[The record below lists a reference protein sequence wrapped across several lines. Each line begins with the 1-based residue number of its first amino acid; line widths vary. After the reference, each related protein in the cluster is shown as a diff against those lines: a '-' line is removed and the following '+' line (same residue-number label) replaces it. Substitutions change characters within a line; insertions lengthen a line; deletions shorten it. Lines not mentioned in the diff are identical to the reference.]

1 EDLVLGLVDGA
12 ERARAQLLDDLV
24 ASGDLGRLGGG
35 RLQAHGYPL
44 ARRPAEAAAPDQV
57 QVDVVDAVSRIV
69 TGVEDQPEAPLGQAQ
84 VGGQVAGAS
93 HQAPHEGVVAGGQV
107 QDARDVALGHDED
120 VDRALRVDVVEGQDR
135 VVLVGHA
142 GRDLPGHDLAEQAGH
157 GDRVYTRVRPPRCRA
172 ASSAGTAS
180 TGRAPAPPPRP
191 RR

>member
-69 TGVEDQPEAPLGQAQ
+69 TGVEDQPEAPLVQAQ

-93 HQAPHEGVVAGGQV
+93 HQAPHEGVVAGSQ
-107 QDARDVALGHDED
+107 VALDAGGSWPSWRSSSARSSRMLRAFWPKSSRPSRER
-120 VDRALRVDVVEGQDR
+120 DRTL
-135 VVLVGHA
+135 
-142 GRDLPGHDLAEQAGH
+142 
-157 GDRVYTRVRPPRCRA
+157 TFVRPPSRRMRMVT
-172 ASSAGTAS
+172 SSLKRQTFV
-180 TGRAPAPPPRP
+180 
-191 RR
+191 